1 MDNKMTTPIHEKN
14 PSRYVLHV
22 SGCEVH
28 ASSAQAVFELLE
40 LLRAGANVALP
51 AKDPRLPACSLPGAK
66 PQADGTL
73 YCPEW
78 RVTANAEAYA
88 SGFLICS
95 ICGRKLRPVGG
106 RMSAAPLVPM
116 HLSASRAYKD
126 RGCEVPLGVLKR
138 LRKGGCIEAGEKM
151 EEGGVASASEL
162 AKVPDE
168 KPAEVVKG
176 EPIAEPE
183 KEAGPRSPLQIVA
196 DGLERQA
203 RGEVST
209 IPELI
214 EMAKVAKDGWNR
226 VLVGDESKVAASGEP
241 EKTAVNDAAPIA
253 AAEVPSAE
261 TQPVEPAVPPV
272 EVAAAKPQAAQV
284 VEKRPVSVPV
294 RVRKPAEPREPA
306 VVRKPLP
313 PASYS
318 PRPVRDARLID
329 TAGSAPSPQA
339 AKFKQMRQDLGVPI
353 STVAEHSSLMLRELV
368 SIESG
373 ELSPRPGTEDTF
385 WRSMRENLSKANAAW
400 TTPHP
405 VPSGAPI
412 EPPSARPKVP
422 RSDSRMF

>member
-126 RGCEVPLGVLKR
+126 LGRDVPPGVLKR
-138 LRKGGCIEAGEKM
+138 LRKGGCIETGEGAK
-151 EEGGVASASEL
+151 EGGAVSAPEL
-162 AKVPDE
+162 AGLQ
-168 KPAEVVKG
+168 AEG
-176 EPIAEPE
+176 E
-183 KEAGPRSPLQIVA
+183 KEAV
-196 DGLERQA
+196 
-203 RGEVST
+203 GES
-209 IPELI
+209 
-214 EMAKVAKDGWNR
+214 
-226 VLVGDESKVAASGEP
+226 SGEADKAQQLVIEAQP
-241 EKTAVNDAAPIA
+241 ETAISEDAPPA
-253 AAEVPSAE
+253 AVEVPSAE
-261 TQPVEPAVPPV
+261 ALPIEPAAPPV
-272 EVAAAKPQAAQV
+272 EVAPVPPKPAPE
-284 VEKRPVSVPV
+284 EKRPVIVPV
-294 RVRKPAEPREPA
+294 RVRKPVEPREPA
-306 VVRKPLP
+306 VIAKPQRP
-313 PASYS
+313 TSS
-318 PRPVRDARLID
+318 PTSRPVRDARLID

-353 STVAEHSSLMLRELV
+353 STAAEHSSLMLRELV
-368 SIESG
+368 SIEIG
-373 ELSPRPGTEDTF
+373 ELSPRPGTEDIF
-385 WRSMRENLSKANAAW
+385 WKSMRDNLSKANAAW

-405 VPSGAPI
+405 APSGAPI
-412 EPPSARPKVP
+412 EQPSARPKVP

>member
-28 ASSAQAVFELLE
+28 TNSAQAVFELLQ
-40 LLRAGANVALP
+40 LLRAGGKIALS
-51 AKDPRLPACSLPGAK
+51 AEDPRLPACSLPGAK

-88 SGFLICS
+88 SGFLTCS

-138 LRKGGCIEAGEKM
+138 LRKGGCIEAGERA
-151 EEGGVASASEL
+151 EEGGAASAPEL

-176 EPIAEPE
+176 EQIAEPE

-226 VLVGDESKVAASGEP
+226 VLVGDESEVAASDEP

-253 AAEVPSAE
+253 AAEVPSAKA
-261 TQPVEPAVPPV
+261 QPVEPAVPRV
-272 EVAAAKPQAAQV
+272 EVTAAPPP

-313 PASYS
+313 PASS
-318 PRPVRDARLID
+318 TPRPVRDARLIN
-329 TAGSAPSPQA
+329 TAGSASSPQA

-368 SIESG
+368 SIEIG
-373 ELSPRPGTEDTF
+373 ELSPRPGTEDIF
-385 WRSMRENLSKANAAW
+385 WKSMRENLSKVNAVWSA
-400 TTPHP
+400 PHP
-405 VPSGAPI
+405 
-412 EPPSARPKVP
+412 RPE
-422 RSDSRMF
+422 R

>member
-28 ASSAQAVFELLE
+28 TNSAQAAFELLE
-40 LLRAGANVALP
+40 LLRAGGKIALP
-51 AKDPRLPACSLPGAK
+51 SEDPRLPACSLPGAK

-88 SGFLICS
+88 SGFLTCS

-168 KPAEVVKG
+168 KPAEVAEETKG
-176 EPIAEPE
+176 EQIAEPK
-183 KEAGPRSPLQIVA
+183 KEAGPS
-196 DGLERQA
+196 ERV
-203 RGEVST
+203 EVSAISET
-209 IPELI
+209 VEP
-214 EMAKVAKDGWNR
+214 A
-226 VLVGDESKVAASGEP
+226 P
-241 EKTAVNDAAPIA
+241 EKVV
-253 AAEVPSAE
+253 AEVEPPTIEAPSAE
-261 TQPVEPAVPPV
+261 VLPGEPVAPPV
-272 EVAAAKPQAAQV
+272 EVAAAPPPAP

-313 PASYS
+313 PTSSS

-373 ELSPRPGTEDTF
+373 ELSPRPGTEDNF
-385 WRSMRENLSKANAAW
+385 WKSMRENLSKANAAW

-405 VPSGAPI
+405 VPSG
-412 EPPSARPKVP
+412 EPVQQPSARPKVP

>member
-28 ASSAQAVFELLE
+28 TNSAQAVFELLQ
-40 LLRAGANVALP
+40 LLRAGGKIALS
-51 AKDPRLPACSLPGAK
+51 AEDPRLPACSLPGAK

-88 SGFLICS
+88 SGFLTCS

-138 LRKGGCIEAGEKM
+138 LRKGGCIEAGERA
-151 EEGGVASASEL
+151 EEGGAASAPEL

-168 KPAEVVKG
+168 KPAEVAKD
-176 EPIAEPE
+176 EQIAEFE
-183 KEAGPRSPLQIVA
+183 KEVGPRSPLQIVA
-196 DGLERQA
+196 SILEGQAFAEGVPTTEAGCNQTHSRNDPNKAADGESEKVVVAQ
-203 RGEVST
+203 V
-209 IPELI
+209 ELQ
-214 EMAKVAKDGWNR
+214 
-226 VLVGDESKVAASGEP
+226 
-241 EKTAVNDAAPIA
+241 
-253 AAEVPSAE
+253 AAEVPSAKA
-261 TQPVEPAVPPV
+261 QPVEPAVPPV
-272 EVAAAKPQAAQV
+272 EVDAAPPAPAP
-284 VEKRPVSVPV
+284 VEKRPVVVPV

-313 PASYS
+313 PASS
-318 PRPVRDARLID
+318 TPRPVRDARLIN
-329 TAGSAPSPQA
+329 TAGSASSPQA

-373 ELSPRPGTEDTF
+373 ELSPRPGTEDSF
-385 WRSMRENLSKANAAW
+385 WKSMRENLSKANAAW
-400 TTPHP
+400 SAPHP
-405 VPSGAPI
+405 APSG
-412 EPPSARPKVP
+412 EPVQQPSARPKVP

>member
-28 ASSAQAVFELLE
+28 TNSAQAVFELLE
-40 LLRAGANVALP
+40 LLRSGGKVALP
-51 AKDPRLPACSLPGAK
+51 AEDPRPSACSLPAAK

-88 SGFLICS
+88 SGFLTCS

-138 LRKGGCIEAGEKM
+138 LRKGGCIEVGEKA
-151 EEGGVASASEL
+151 EEGGAANTPKL
-162 AKVPDE
+162 AKVSDE
-168 KPAEVVKG
+168 KPAEAVEETKD
-176 EPIAEPE
+176 ESIAEPE
-183 KEAGPRSPLQIVA
+183 KEAEPP
-196 DGLERQA
+196 ERV
-203 RGEVST
+203 EVSA
-209 IPELI
+209 I
-214 EMAKVAKDGWNR
+214 
-226 VLVGDESKVAASGEP
+226 S
-241 EKTAVNDAAPIA
+241 
-253 AAEVPSAE
+253 E
-261 TQPVEPAVPPV
+261 TVEPAPEKVVAEVDQPKIKVPSTEASPIDPTTPPV
-272 EVAAAKPQAAQV
+272 EVAAAPSPAP
-284 VEKRPVSVPV
+284 VEKRPVIVPV
-294 RVRKPAEPREPA
+294 RVRKPIEPRDPA
-306 VVRKPLP
+306 MVRKPLP
-313 PASYS
+313 LASSS

-339 AKFKQMRQDLGVPI
+339 SRFKQMRQDLGVPI

-373 ELSPRPGTEDTF
+373 ELSPRSGTEDSF
-385 WRSMRENLSKANAAW
+385 WKSMRENLSKANAAW

-405 VPSGAPI
+405 VPSG
-412 EPPSARPKVP
+412 EPVQQSSARPKVP

>member
-28 ASSAQAVFELLE
+28 TNSAQAVFELLQ
-40 LLRAGANVALP
+40 LLRAGGKIALS
-51 AKDPRLPACSLPGAK
+51 AEDPRLPACSLPGAK

-78 RVTANAEAYA
+78 RVTATAEAHA

-138 LRKGGCIEAGEKM
+138 LRKGGCIEAGVEKAK
-151 EEGGVASASEL
+151 EGGVASAPEL

-168 KPAEVVKG
+168 KPAEVAKG
-176 EPIAEPE
+176 EQIAEPE

-209 IPELI
+209 VPELI

-226 VLVGDESKVAASGEP
+226 VLVGNEFEVAASGEP
-241 EKTAVNDAAPIA
+241 EKTAVNDAAPVA

-261 TQPVEPAVPPV
+261 TQSVEPAAPPV
-272 EVAAAKPQAAQV
+272 EVAAAKPQSAP

-294 RVRKPAEPREPA
+294 RVRKPVEPREPV
-306 VVRKPLP
+306 VVRKPPP
-313 PASYS
+313 PASS
-318 PRPVRDARLID
+318 APRPVRDARLID

-339 AKFKQMRQDLGVPI
+339 SRFKQMRQDLGVPI

-373 ELSPRPGTEDTF
+373 ELSPRPGTEDAF
-385 WRSMRENLSKANAAW
+385 WKSMRENLSKANAAW
-400 TTPHP
+400 STPHP
-405 VPSGAPI
+405 APSG
-412 EPPSARPKVP
+412 EPVQQPSARPKVP

>member
-28 ASSAQAVFELLE
+28 THSAQAVFELLE
-40 LLRAGANVALP
+40 LLRAGGKVALP
-51 AKDPRLPACSLPGAK
+51 AEDPRLPACSLPAAK

-78 RVTANAEAYA
+78 RVTANAEAYT

-138 LRKGGCIEAGEKM
+138 LRKGGCIEAGEEKAK
-151 EEGGVASASEL
+151 EGGMASAPEL

-183 KEAGPRSPLQIVA
+183 KEAGPP
-196 DGLERQA
+196 ERV
-203 RGEVST
+203 EVSAISET
-209 IPELI
+209 VEP
-214 EMAKVAKDGWNR
+214 A
-226 VLVGDESKVAASGEP
+226 P
-241 EKTAVNDAAPIA
+241 EKVVAEVDQPKI
-253 AAEVPSAE
+253 EVPSAE
-261 TQPVEPAVPPV
+261 AQPVEPVAPPV
-272 EVAAAKPQAAQV
+272 EVAATPPPP
-284 VEKRPVSVPV
+284 VEKRSIIVPV

-313 PASYS
+313 PASSS

-385 WRSMRENLSKANAAW
+385 WKSMRENLSKANAAW

-412 EPPSARPKVP
+412 EQPSARPKVP